1 MNPDGPS
8 HAGDEGFDPAPHR
21 PTPRALAAT
30 ALGAALAVGV
40 ATALGAFPR
49 LRARETAREDHARL
63 AAIAARV
70 VVARPVRAPAGS
82 GGVTLP
88 GSVQAVQEAQIYPR
102 TSGYLRSLAVDLG
115 DAVTAGQAL
124 AVIDNPEVDQELRQ
138 VQAAVG
144 QARAALQQA
153 RTQLTLAR
161 AEAAR
166 YGALG
171 TRGYASEQET
181 TGRRAQ
187 AEVAEANVAAAQ
199 AALASTEA
207 NARRLQVLKGYAT
220 LRAPFDGVITAR
232 SVEVGQLV
240 TAGSAS
246 GQALLRVSKTDVVR
260 VMVNVPQMYAPGV
273 RAGAAATVRLR
284 EYPGRSFR
292 GTVTRTAGALDAAT
306 RTLLTEVRVPNADRA
321 LLAGMYAQLTLSLAP
336 AAPPLYV
343 PATAMVAG
351 AEGTRMAVVEGGVI
365 RWRAVQIDGDLG
377 DRVAVATGLG
387 EGDRVVVTPSDR
399 LVEGMRVRAEMAAP
413 APAPSGR

>member
-1 MNPDGPS
+1 MLFAS
-8 HAGDEGFDPAPHR
+8 R
-21 PTPRALAAT
+21 T
-30 ALGAALAVGV
+30 
-40 ATALGAFPR
+40 
-49 LRARETAREDHARL
+49 TAREDHARL
-63 AAIAARV
+63 AAIEARV

-115 DAVTAGQAL
+115 DVVTARQAL
-124 AVIDNPEVDQELRQ
+124 AAINNPEVDQELRQ

-144 QARAALQQA
+144 QARAAVQQA

-161 AEAAR
+161 AAAAR
-166 YGALG
+166 YGALV

-187 AEVAEANVAAAQ
+187 AEVAEAN
-199 AALASTEA
+199 
-207 NARRLQVLKGYAT
+207 ARRLQELKGYAT

-232 SVEVGQLV
+232 SVEVGQRV

-260 VMVNVPQMYAPGV
+260 VMVNVPQMYAP
-273 RAGAAATVRLR
+273 
-284 EYPGRSFR
+284 
-292 GTVTRTAGALDAAT
+292 
-306 RTLLTEVRVPNADRA
+306 VPNADRA
-321 LLAGMYAQLTLSLAP
+321 LLAGMYAQLTLALEP

-343 PATAMVAG
+343 PATAMVAS

-399 LVEGMRVRAEMAAP
+399 LVEGMRVRAEMAVP